1 MFWFYFNIY
10 HILRLFFLIVFFNLW
25 SPIAASTIV
34 FISGYTG
41 DGPTDSKGI
50 YAFTLD
56 EDKST
61 LTPLGLSAP
70 IINASYILIHPSHK
84 YLYAVSEID
93 NGSVNAFQIDSTQ
106 PGRLHFINQQ
116 SSRGSDPCYISTNR
130 AGDYI
135 FVANYNNA
143 TVAVLPLDINDG
155 SIKPFTGFD
164 QQTGSSI
171 DPVRQASAHAH
182 CILLD
187 KREEY
192 ALSADLGSDQI
203 YHYKFNSNNGTLLRT
218 SITKAAKRGDGPRHI
233 IFNSNQRYVYVM
245 NELKSEITVFNY
257 LPVMEPI
264 QIISTLPEN
273 FTAFNTG
280 AELLLHPINENY
292 LYASNRGHD
301 SIAVFSVD
309 KNTGHLSLIQ
319 HINVQGNIPR
329 NFNISPNGK
338 FLIVANQGSNNV
350 VLFTIDEQT
359 GKLIATGSSV
369 QVGVPTCVKYLVQ

>member
-1 MFWFYFNIY
+1 LNI
-10 HILRLFFLIVFFNLW
+10 W
-25 SPIAASTIV
+25 SPIASLTIV
-34 FISGYTG
+34 YISGYSG

-56 EDKST
+56 EDKAT
-61 LTPLGLSAP
+61 LTPLGLSVATT
-70 IINASYILIHPSHK
+70 NASYILIHPSHK
-84 YLYAVSEID
+84 YLYAVSEQDDGQVI
-93 NGSVNAFQIDSTQ
+93 AFQIDSTQ
-106 PGRLHFINQQ
+106 PGRLNLINKQ
-116 SSRGSDPCYISTNR
+116 SSRGSGPCYLSTNR

-135 FVANYNNA
+135 FVANYNNG
-143 TVAVLPLDINDG
+143 TVAVLPIDINNG
-155 SIKPFTGFD
+155 SIKSFTGFD

-171 DPVRQASAHAH
+171 DPVRQTSPHAH

-187 KREEY
+187 KREQY

-203 YHYKFNSNNGTLLRT
+203 YHYEFFSNNGSLLRT
-218 SITKAAKRGDGPRHI
+218 SITKAAKLGDGPRHI
-233 IFNSNQRYVYVM
+233 IFNSNQKFVYVM

-257 LPVMEPI
+257 FPIMQTI

-273 FTAFNTG
+273 FTSFNTG
-280 AELLLHPINENY
+280 AELLLHPITEKY

-309 KNTGHLSLIQ
+309 SNTGYLSIIQ
-319 HINVQGNIPR
+319 HISVQGHTPR

-338 FLIVANQGSNNV
+338 FLIVANQDSHNV

-359 GKLIATGSSV
+359 GKLTATESSV
-369 QVGVPTCVKYLVQ
+369 QVTEPTCVKYLVQ